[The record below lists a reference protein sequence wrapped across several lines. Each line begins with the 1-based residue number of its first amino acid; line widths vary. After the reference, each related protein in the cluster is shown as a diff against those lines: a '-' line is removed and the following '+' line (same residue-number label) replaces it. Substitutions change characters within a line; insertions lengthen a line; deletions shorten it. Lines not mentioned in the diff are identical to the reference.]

1 MNDLIHN
8 LDKTNFEENTLKL
21 DIYYYIDLDEDIVH
35 NFLDSNLEDIF
46 LEYIK
51 EFDID
56 KLIKVQ
62 SNNITKEDDIIKRG
76 VDIFDNM
83 YDKLK
88 LKRSNP
94 VWFIYIGKGLLKTNT
109 SIIKDVYI
117 GLINKEPSVK
127 RCFYAI
133 HKENDKNNDNNNII
147 RCINIILKKM
157 LLNKKKIINY

>member
-35 NFLDSNLEDIF
+35 NFLDNNLEDIF

-51 EFDID
+51 DFDID

-76 VDIFDNM
+76 TNMFDNM
-83 YDKLK
+83 FDKLK
-88 LKRSNP
+88 LKNSNAL
-94 VWFIYIGKGLLKTNT
+94 WFIYISKGSLKTNT
-109 SIIKDVYI
+109 SIIQDVYI
-117 GLINKEPSVK
+117 GLINKDPSIK
-127 RCFYAI
+127 RCFYSI
-133 HKENDKNNDNNNII
+133 HKENDKNNMIKSV
-147 RCINIILKKM
+147 NIILKKM
-157 LLNKKKIINY
+157 FLNKQKMICY